1 VRASTLEN
9 GDRTF
14 RVVAYGIAP
23 LPRGAV
29 SLCADMPVC
38 SELVAVEIS
47 FSKVECAM
55 YRMYILVG
63 LPLILSSLALAEPST
78 NDFAARNELH
88 SIHTL
93 TLSDTQF
100 LKGDAGGQPTSI
112 SGQLRIAQGTGR
124 LPVVVL
130 QHGSGG
136 MGANVVSVRR
146 TSPSSFLSRVRW
158 CAH

>member
-1 VRASTLEN
+1 
-9 GDRTF
+9 
-14 RVVAYGIAP
+14 
-23 LPRGAV
+23 
-29 SLCADMPVC
+29 
-38 SELVAVEIS
+38 
-47 FSKVECAM
+47 M

-93 TLSDTQF
+93 TLSDAQF

-124 LPVVVL
+124 LPSSCSSTVPADWVPTMRCGPENL
-130 QHGSGG
+130 TRWASQHLPLMGLPAAGS
-136 MGANVVSVRR
+136 RR
-146 TSPSSFLSRVRW
+146 
-158 CAH
+158 